1 MSLKHHF
8 KFNVGEAKQLG
19 IALISSYGMWAATG
33 FQKTVT
39 GLLYPV
45 MGFITGGLA
54 SHSSTAS
61 PNVMPQSHIETPYVN
76 NIDDKSN
83 QTPSQLPPISIPVG
97 GNTKVPEPQQQ
108 FQNVKIIPRN
118 DQNNIS

>member
-39 GLLYPV
+39 GLLYPI

-54 SHSSTAS
+54 SHNSTAS

-83 QTPSQLPPISIPVG
+83 EIPPQLPPVSIPTG
-97 GNTKVPEPQQQ
+97 GEIKAPEPQQTY
-108 FQNVKIIPRN
+108 QNVKIIPRN
-118 DQNNIS
+118 DTNNIN

>member
-33 FQKTVT
+33 FQKNIT
-39 GLLYPV
+39 GLIYPV

-54 SHSSTAS
+54 SHNSTAS

-83 QTPSQLPPISIPVG
+83 QVPPPTPSISIPIAG
-97 GNTKVPEPQQQ
+97 EIKASEPQQK
-108 FQNVKIIPRN
+108 FENVRIIPKN
-118 DQNNIS
+118 Q

>member
-1 MSLKHHF
+1 MNLKHHF

-33 FQKTVT
+33 FQKSIT

-54 SHSSTAS
+54 SHNSSSS
-61 PNVMPQSHIETPYVN
+61 PNVLPDSHIQTPYVN
-76 NIDDKSN
+76 NINDGS
-83 QTPSQLPPISIPVG
+83 QGVPPSFPEV
-97 GNTKVPEPQQQ
+97 KVYKPEGTD
-108 FQNVKIIPRN
+108 VKKVIQINSGIIK
-118 DQNNIS
+118 

>member
-33 FQKTVT
+33 FQKSIT
-39 GLLYPV
+39 GLIYPI

-54 SHSSTAS
+54 SHNSTAS

-76 NIDDKSN
+76 NINDKSSDV
-83 QTPSQLPPISIPVG
+83 PPPLPPTSIPTAGV
-97 GNTKVPEPQQQ
+97 TEQPQQQ
-108 FQNVKIIPRN
+108 FQNVKVIPKSTEGGN
-118 DQNNIS
+118 SSS

>member
-39 GLLYPV
+39 GLLYPI

-83 QTPSQLPPISIPVG
+83 EIPPQLPPVSIPMG
-97 GNTKVPEPQQQ
+97 GDIKASEPQQIY
-108 FQNVKIIPRN
+108 QNVKIIPRN
-118 DQNNIS
+118 DTNNIN

>member
-33 FQKTVT
+33 FQKSIS
-39 GLLYPV
+39 GLIYPI

-54 SHSSTAS
+54 SHNSMSS
-61 PNVMPQSHIETPYVN
+61 PNVMPDSHIQTPYVN
-76 NIDDKSN
+76 NIDDGQRGGPVDN
-83 QTPSQLPPISIPVG
+83 VEEIPYKPEG
-97 GNTKVPEPQQQ
+97 TNIKKVI
-108 FQNVKIIPRN
+108 KINSGIMK
-118 DQNNIS
+118 NIS

>member
-33 FQKTVT
+33 FQKTIT
-39 GLLYPV
+39 GLLYPI

-54 SHSSTAS
+54 SHSSTSS

-97 GNTKVPEPQQQ
+97 GNTKAPEPQQTY
-108 FQNVKIIPRN
+108 QNVKIIPRN
-118 DQNNIS
+118 DANNIN

>member
-33 FQKTVT
+33 FQKTIT
-39 GLLYPV
+39 GLLYPI

-54 SHSSTAS
+54 SHSSTSS

-83 QTPSQLPPISIPVG
+83 QTPPQLPPISIPVG
-97 GNTKVPEPQQQ
+97 GETRASEPQQTY
-108 FQNVKIIPRN
+108 QNVKIIPRN
-118 DQNNIS
+118 DANNIN

>member
-1 MSLKHHF
+1 MSLKNHF

-33 FQKTVT
+33 FQKSIT

-54 SHSSTAS
+54 SHNSMSS
-61 PNVMPQSHIETPYVN
+61 PNVMPDSHIQTPYVT

-83 QTPSQLPPISIPVG
+83 ATPALVD
-97 GNTKVPEPQQQ
+97 PELTPYKPEGT
-108 FQNVKIIPRN
+108 NVKQIIKVN
-118 DQNNIS
+118 SGLIK